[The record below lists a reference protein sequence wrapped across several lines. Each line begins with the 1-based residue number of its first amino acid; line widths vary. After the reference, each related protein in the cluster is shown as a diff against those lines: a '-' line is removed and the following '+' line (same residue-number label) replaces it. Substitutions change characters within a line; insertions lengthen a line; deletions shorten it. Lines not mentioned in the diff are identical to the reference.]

1 MKAYLVTT
9 AALFALI
16 TTAHIWRIIE
26 EDRGLLANPIFVAL
40 TVVSAA
46 LCLWAV
52 LLLRRAMR

>member
-16 TTAHIWRIIE
+16 TIAHIWRMMK
-26 EDRGLLANPIFVAL
+26 EDGGLLANPTFVVL

-52 LLLRRAMR
+52 LLLRRVSR